1 MDIVC
6 QSDIFSKEHKIRIN
20 RVRKNKTI
28 HNGVSIDPSI
38 WTKEPSYSSGV
49 FSEERPTRADQTLKK
64 VNRTSQVD
72 YYFRNVGMQM
82 ACLTFFLK
90 IKDAK
95 WLSLLYFEKKMMLN
109 GLPYFF
115 FHFKI

>member
-1 MDIVC
+1 M
-6 QSDIFSKEHKIRIN
+6 SALKLTNH
-20 RVRKNKTI
+20 
-28 HNGVSIDPSI
+28 PSTTLI
-38 WTKEPSYSSGV
+38 SSPPASAMNLFLAAISRRGIG
-49 FSEERPTRADQTLKK
+49 SESSQTLKK

-95 WLSLLYFEKKMMLN
+95 WLSLLFFEKKKDAKWLA
-109 GLPYFF
+109 LLF